1 MSYLRS
7 WCALCAATAVSA
19 IASAQSC
26 TPYWT
31 KPGRFDGWWYGK
43 PLVYDDGSGT
53 ALYSVALSDGS
64 GSPTAV
70 AEMRRWRGQEWEPLT
85 AGIGLLRN
93 VWDLLPLS
101 DASGSRLYANVGLH
115 PSLLFRWASIP
126 QRTRDFEWD
135 GTRWM
140 PARAGLYYFN
150 ESNPVD
156 SARPHVSF
164 DAGNGPVIYGI
175 MGAGTVLTTRVGR
188 WDGQSW
194 TAIGHLENCLSYHME
209 TLDWGLGPRLVV
221 AGQFSG
227 IDGRSLR
234 GIAMWDGQSWQAF
247 GAGILSGA
255 VFDMEVFD
263 SGQGKELY
271 VAGYLAEAG
280 SVLVRGLARWNGKA
294 WSRVPGQNDEDMRY
308 LAVFDDGSG
317 PALYVSGL
325 FFSIGSVPAVYL
337 GKFDGT
343 SWHAV
348 EPRPKRMG
356 PMAVFDDG
364 RGPSLFLSGPGDAG
378 GGGNPGAG
386 LIQLVGCPNCYA
398 DCDNNHRLDVND
410 FVCFMTKYAQQ
421 DPYANCDV
429 GAVVDP
435 SDFACF
441 LAKYAA
447 GCP

>member
-1 MSYLRS
+1 MIHLRS
-7 WCALCAATAVSA
+7 WCAAYATSVASATAV
-19 IASAQSC
+19 AQPC
-26 TPYWT
+26 NPYWT
-31 KPGRFDGWWYGK
+31 KPGQFDGWSYYS
-43 PLVYDDGSGT
+43 PFVYDDGSGP
-53 ALYSVALSDGS
+53 ALYARASNGYVESN
-64 GSPTAV
+64 PNYMIQV
-70 AEMRRWRGQEWEPLT
+70 RRWRGQGWEPLV
-85 AGIGLLRN
+85 AGIGQLGN
-93 VWDLLPLS
+93 IWYLLPLS
-101 DASGSRLYANVGLH
+101 DASGSWLYANVGLH
-115 PSLLFRWASIP
+115 PSLLFRWASNP

-135 GTRWM
+135 GTRWK

-150 ESNPVD
+150 ESNPQN
-156 SARPHVSF
+156 SARPLVSF
-164 DAGNGPVIYGI
+164 DDGNGAVIYGTT
-175 MGAGTVLTTRVGR
+175 GVFSQTRVGR

-194 TAIGHLENCLSYHME
+194 TAIGHLEQCLSYHME

-247 GAGILSGA
+247 GDGILSGT

-280 SVLVRGLARWNGKA
+280 SVQVRGLARWNGKA

-348 EPRPKRMG
+348 EPGPKRMG

-364 RGPSLFLSGPGDAG
+364 RGPSLFLSGPGDVCC
-378 GGGNPGAG
+378 GGNPGPG

-435 SDFACF
+435 TDFACF
-441 LAKYAA
+441 MAKYAA